1 MKKSVESTCEL
12 RRNMD
17 FPIFLLSG
25 YFFVLFLLFSCV
37 LVYLCCRKF
46 NRDEFLI
53 VEGGNF
59 QPTRITE
66 RHCCHQINRKRGCQL
81 TSDASYRKIEF
92 TYSAP
97 LMKLKNHQKISN
109 YAAIKSFNIDWS
121 FRCIYTGL
129 PIKVLARRFPSNILM
144 ISL

>member
-1 MKKSVESTCEL
+1 MG
-12 RRNMD
+12 

-25 YFFVLFLLFSCV
+25 YFFVLLLLFSCI

-46 NRDEFLI
+46 NGDELLI

-59 QPTRITE
+59 QPTSITE

-81 TSDASYRKIEF
+81 TSNASYRKIEF

-109 YAAIKSFNIDWS
+109 YAAIKSCNIDWS
-121 FRCIYTGL
+121 FRRIYPEL
-129 PIKVLARRFPSNILM
+129 DLKMLVRRFLHRILM
-144 ISL
+144 ITL

>member
-1 MKKSVESTCEL
+1 
-12 RRNMD
+12 MD

-25 YFFVLFLLFSCV
+25 YFFVLLLLFSCI

-46 NRDEFLI
+46 NGDELLI

-59 QPTRITE
+59 QPTSITE

-81 TSDASYRKIEF
+81 TSNASYRKIEF

-97 LMKLKNHQKISN
+97 LMNLKT
-109 YAAIKSFNIDWS
+109 IKR
-121 FRCIYTGL
+121 FRTTPPSKVVTSIEVSDASTLSWTSKCLFEDFYTE
-129 PIKVLARRFPSNILM
+129 S
-144 ISL
+144 